1 MLVSVELVE
10 ANATPRPLFVGPERY
25 CTLGVAEAEDAEA
38 EGCEALL
45 VLSALLAAKAGV
57 NESAIAV
64 TKSLYPVMISLQ
76 WKLDLTKRSKYL
88 EIFLNN

>member
-57 NESAIAV
+57 NEKCDRSHQ
-64 TKSLYPVMISLQ
+64 KFISRHDLSQ